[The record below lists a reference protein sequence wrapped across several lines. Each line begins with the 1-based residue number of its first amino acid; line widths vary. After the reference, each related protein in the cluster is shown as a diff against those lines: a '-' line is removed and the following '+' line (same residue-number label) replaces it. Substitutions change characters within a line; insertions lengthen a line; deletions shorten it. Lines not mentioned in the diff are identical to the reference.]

1 MHKTFTAS
9 IEIRIYPLSS
19 KSLSCIHEAVTASCF
34 PAEAGHTDLFDFGCF
49 HDWMKLDLFY
59 LAGKTCVGEQV
70 LSHILLLF
78 CFNAAS
84 YSKRQ
89 IPDVLLEDICG
100 PDHII
105 LGVFDGCW
113 LISLGLVT

>member
-1 MHKTFTAS
+1 M
-9 IEIRIYPLSS
+9 
-19 KSLSCIHEAVTASCF
+19 CDQ
-34 PAEAGHTDLFDFGCF
+34 AGHTDLFDFGSF
-49 HDWMKLDLFY
+49 HDWIKLDLFY
-59 LAGKTCVGEQV
+59 LPGKTYVGEKV
-70 LSHILLLF
+70 LSHLLLLF

-89 IPDVLLEDICG
+89 IPDVLLEEICG

-113 LISLGLVT
+113 LISVGLVT